1 MNSTFSQFCSRMWL
15 DHCDE
20 NAAFGAVKLTQE
32 EYIKKYNK
40 WLLEKYDEKLE
51 EDNAK

>member
-1 MNSTFSQFCSRMWL
+1 VSDTFRSFCIRMWL

-20 NAAFGAVKLTQE
+20 TAAFGAEKLTEE

-40 WLLEKYDEKLE
+40 WLLEKYAEKLE
-51 EDNAK
+51 EKT

>member
-1 MNSTFSQFCSRMWL
+1 MWL

-20 NAAFGAVKLTQE
+20 NAAFGAVKLTKE

-40 WLLEKYDEKLE
+40 WLFEKYSEEVEKN
-51 EDNAK
+51 NAKES